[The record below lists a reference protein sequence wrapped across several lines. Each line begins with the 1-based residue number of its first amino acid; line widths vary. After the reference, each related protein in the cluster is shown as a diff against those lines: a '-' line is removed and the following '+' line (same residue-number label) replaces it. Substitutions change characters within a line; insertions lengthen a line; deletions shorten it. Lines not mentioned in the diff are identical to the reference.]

1 MKKAADIKRYSY
13 NWWRKYQLFV
23 EYIVINKICIIIGGY
38 MSLNKKIEEL
48 AKQFGITT
56 LGLLTFLVSME
67 QF

>member
-1 MKKAADIKRYSY
+1 
-13 NWWRKYQLFV
+13 
-23 EYIVINKICIIIGGY
+23 